1 MKFFRQLLHRR
12 KPPQTLTRHLYGPGS
27 FEIEVTELS
36 LKYLDA
42 FWKATSTEWHR
53 KDGEHDFYERQ
64 VDAVLVSDSE
74 NRLPHAISVE
84 IGGKVV
90 GHLRLHDALRLHR
103 RLKDLG
109 YDQIRSKCAANLV
122 GRTGYWEVS
131 LDLDP
136 TLPGYKAASL
146 GSEH

>member
-1 MKFFRQLLHRR
+1 MKFLRQLFN
-12 KPPQTLTRHLYGPGS
+12 KPEPPQTLTRRLSGPGS

-42 FWKATSTEWHR
+42 YWKETSIEWHR
-53 KDGEHDFYERQ
+53 KEGEHDFYERQ
-64 VDAVLVSDSE
+64 TDATLVSDSE
-74 NRLPHAISVE
+74 NRLPHAVSVE

-90 GHLRLHDALRLHR
+90 GHLRHPDALRLHR

-109 YDQIRSKCAANLV
+109 FEQIRARCDANIV

-131 LDLDP
+131 LDLDAA
-136 TLPGYKAASL
+136 LPGYQAAPIDP
-146 GSEH
+146 ED